1 MIQVVGHRLLDSWE
15 TTTMRAITA
24 FCNAH
29 QMEVVLTPFGLFLAH
44 DEGDLLWPNRMDNV
58 HVAADLDPVGS
69 LRTAAQCMNAL
80 YRLQVF

>member
-1 MIQVVGHRLLDSWE
+1 
-15 TTTMRAITA
+15 
-24 FCNAH
+24 
-29 QMEVVLTPFGLFLAH
+29 MEVVLTPFGLFLAH

-80 YRLQVF
+80 YRLQVFRVRQPPSWSIRPRPYI